1 MKKILQT
8 LLIAIFSL
16 QAFSQTVIPPTYADI
31 DTNHRTYVNQVFGL
45 LEPNRVATG
54 LLMDY
59 AFDFTDPKI
68 YNGSVL
74 VDSTLMEQGLF
85 SDLYKTLYTSRFNS
99 STSSMRHPTIN
110 DSLCYI
116 ARQREVITL
125 SGLLFKYNNVDP
137 NAQANG
143 KMQTVNGRLKDV
155 YVNSVW
161 QNPYQE
167 DTTLAISPSIINYNL
182 TYCKVVLP
190 SNLWLTNMGSQV
202 STIQMDAGDGA
213 GYRTVTMG
221 TQISLSYADTGWK
234 RWVFKVTLTNNQ
246 QLYSH
251 CKIHFNNTSNMAGSN
266 GVAARG
272 IEIDRNRNIVATEL
286 YNGVYGV
293 AGIVISYRNSND
305 KVLRRPL
312 IVAEG
317 FDPGH
322 ITKPEEPE
330 GQNSFRSFIFSV
342 QTSNSAALQN
352 LISDDPAQYDI
363 VYVNWY
369 NGTNYLQANEL
380 ILEAVIRW
388 VNANKQ
394 PLAGVR
400 QPNVV
405 LGSSMGGVIARMALG
420 RMDRGGGQNGA
431 GGFAAH
437 ETRLFVSLDA
447 PHQGAN
453 GPLGYQAMARHAS
466 KVYIRTGPAIV
477 GLVELVQ
484 FITNGPSPLQAGFL
498 ADQPASKQ
506 LLNQRL
512 DFFYNQSNSS
522 NQQFLQELRTQWAYP
537 NPTNN
542 AANTRCVAISDGSE
556 CAVDQEFTPGAN
568 LLYHYRSTKTR
579 FIGDIIFMA
588 AGLGLSGVTGVVPV
602 LPFLIP
608 GSSKFELTLDV
619 RSLANGGG
627 NQVYYGN
634 MKLTKKVL
642 WLVSVSIN
650 LANKTYNAPSG
661 LLPFETYPGGFYV
674 VSLGNQPGSVSQD
687 WMFSYNNSFSIQRRF
702 MFLPTT
708 SALDIGRGNT
718 TLTNANYFAKYI
730 GATPP
735 VTPFNTPFVNFTTAF
750 NQNPVIYSATIN
762 NGQTIVYNFTSN
774 GAQEHEELRIRSA
787 NWLANEMAINNPPP
801 QFTNCE
807 AFCGNAAIAG
817 KAVLCNAETYTMD
830 NGAVVDW
837 VVSPAGIVTPP
848 NPPTG
853 AATNLTRITNGTITL
868 TGTISNGD
876 CGTRQFTKT
885 ITVGSPALTI
895 TNSRSTTCS
904 NGFQTWTLNADPS
917 AGTNW
922 QWSVGN
928 LWNSSSQITIFNPS
942 SPSTMANVKGG
953 GALRLN
959 YTDVCGIAK
968 TDGITIYSS
977 CPPAFMVAPNPA
989 VDEVTVTAGDAS
1001 TTARSALPDLIYSV
1015 KISDRLGG
1023 IRKSFE
1029 YKTPVKS
1036 VSVST
1041 SGLEPGIYS
1050 ISIFNG
1056 TIWSNK
1062 KLVIQ
1067 RR

>member
-1 MKKILQT
+1 MKKLLQIVFVLFLSIQGFT
-8 LLIAIFSL
+8 
-16 QAFSQTVIPPTYADI
+16 QTVTPPPYADI

-45 LEPNRVATG
+45 LEPSRVNTG
-54 LLMDY
+54 LLIDY
-59 AFDFTDPKI
+59 GFDFSDLKI

-99 STSSMRHPTIN
+99 SVSGMRHPTVN

-155 YVNSVW
+155 YINSVW

-167 DTTLAISPSIINYNL
+167 DTTLAISPSIISYNL

-190 SNLWLTNMGSQV
+190 SNLWLTNMASQV
-202 STIQMDAGDGA
+202 SNIQMDAGDGV
-213 GYRTVTMG
+213 GYRTITMG
-221 TQISLSYADTGWK
+221 TQINLNYADTGWK
-234 RWVFKVTLTNNQ
+234 RWIFKVTLTNSQ
-246 QLYSH
+246 LLYSH

-266 GVAARG
+266 GIAARG
-272 IEIDRNRNIVATEL
+272 TIDRNRNIVATEL

-293 AGIVISYRNSND
+293 AGIVISYHSQTD
-305 KVLRRPL
+305 QVLRRPL

-330 GQNSFRSFIFSV
+330 GQNTFESFITGVRSSGS
-342 QTSNSAALQN
+342 TTLRN
-352 LISDDPAQYDI
+352 LISGNPGLNDPSDYDI

-420 RMDRGGGQNGA
+420 RMDRGGGQNGP

-453 GPLGYQAMARHAS
+453 VPLGYQAMARHAS

-498 ADQPASKQ
+498 ADQPAAKQ

-512 DFFYNQSNSS
+512 DFSYNQSNSS
-522 NQQFLQELRTQWAYP
+522 NQQFLQELRAAWAYP

-579 FIGDIIFMA
+579 FIGDIFFMA
-588 AGLGLSGVTGVVPV
+588 AGLGLSSVTGVIPV

-634 MKLTKKVL
+634 IKITKKVL

-650 LANKTYNAPSG
+650 LANKTYNAPLG
-661 LLPFETYPGGFYV
+661 LLPFETYPGGFYLV
-674 VSLGNQPGSVSQD
+674 TLGNQPGSVSQD
-687 WMFSYNNSFSIQRRF
+687 WMFNYNNSFLIQRRF

-718 TLTNANYFAKYI
+718 PLTSANYLAKYV

-735 VTPFNTPFVNFTTAF
+735 VTPFNTPFANFNTAF
-750 NQNPVIYSATIN
+750 NENPITYSNLQNTYQVIT
-762 NGQTIVYNFTSN
+762 NGDL
-774 GAQEHEELRIRSA
+774 EHEGLLIRNA
-787 NWLANEMAINNPPP
+787 NWLAEEMNGNINIRS
-801 QFTNCE
+801 NCS
-807 AFCGNAAIAG
+807 AFCGNASVGG
-817 KAVLCNAETYTMD
+817 KAILCNAETYIMD
-830 NGAVVDW
+830 NGAVVNW
-837 VVSPAGIVTPP
+837 TVAPTGIVNPP
-848 NPPTG
+848 NPATG
-853 AATNLTRITNGTITL
+853 AVTNLTRITNGTITL
-868 TGTISNGD
+868 TGTITSAN
-876 CGTRQFTKT
+876 CGTRQFTKI

-904 NGFQTWTLNADPS
+904 NGYQTWTLNADPS

-922 QWSVGN
+922 QWSVGS
-928 LWNSSSQITIFNPS
+928 LWNGSSQISIFNPS

-968 TDGITIYSS
+968 TDGVTIYSS

-989 VDEVTVTAGDAS
+989 MDEVTITAGDAS
-1001 TTARSALPDLIYSV
+1001 TTSRTSLPDLIYSV

-1036 VSVST
+1036 VSLFT
-1041 SGLEPGIYS
+1041 NGLEPGIYS

-1056 TIWSNK
+1056 TVWSNK
-1062 KLVIQ
+1062 KLIVQ